1 MNKDFWDTFK
11 KTKPTIVY
19 LTVGFP
25 TYSESVEIAKFL
37 VSNGYAQIIEAGIP
51 FSDPIADGEV
61 IQYSTQVALKNGI
74 MIDDV
79 AKFIEEV
86 KSFRDIPVFAMGYY
100 NPIYANLERN
110 LEKLKKSGAHGLIIP
125 DINVEEIEAIS
136 PLLKEYG
143 LLICGFVAPN
153 TNEKR
158 MKEIVRKTTGFIYL
172 VSSYGTTG
180 MRDYLNWESLR
191 NIVQKVKGIENVP
204 VAIGFGIKNAEM
216 IRKAKEIS
224 DGAIIGSAVINAI
237 KNSPSNYF
245 SEIEKIFK

>member
-1 MNKDFWDTFK
+1 MNKNFWDEFK
-11 KTKPTIVY
+11 RTKPTIVY

-37 VSNGYAQIIEAGIP
+37 ISNGYAQIIEAGIP

-74 MIDDV
+74 TIDDV
-79 AKFIEEV
+79 SRFIEEL
-86 KSFRDIPVFAMGYY
+86 KSFKDIPVFAMGYY

-110 LEKLKKSGAHGLIIP
+110 LEKLKRSGAEGLIIP
-125 DINVEEIEAIS
+125 DVNIEEVEAIS
-136 PLLKEYG
+136 PLLRKYG
-143 LLICGFVAPN
+143 LLVCGFVAPN
-153 TNEKR
+153 TSEKR
-158 MKEIVRKTTGFIYL
+158 MKEIVKRTTGFVYL

-191 NIVQKVKGIENVP
+191 SIVQKIRNIKDIP
-204 VAIGFGIKNAEM
+204 VAIGFGIKSAEM

-224 DGAIIGSAVINAI
+224 DGAIIGSAVINAV
-237 KNSPSNYF
+237 KSSPNNYF
-245 SEIEKIFK
+245 TEIEKIFR